1 MVLSALIAVRLNS
14 QIGDYIIA
22 SHQGKE
28 PAMKALLNE
37 LGRKAVIHGELA
49 LGEGTGA
56 VMMFP
61 LLDMA
66 LQVYRENTTFDD
78 IRITAYEDYE
88 KC

>member
-1 MVLSALIAVRLNS
+1 
-14 QIGDYIIA
+14 
-22 SHQGKE
+22 
-28 PAMKALLNE
+28 
-37 LGRKAVIHGELA
+37 
-49 LGEGTGA
+49 
-56 VMMFP
+56 MMFS